1 MKRKERIRSFLLSSG
16 DVYKSTARLR
26 CCAAFASL
34 TGIRVPAVLHT
45 ASRSFLLSSG
55 DVYKSTAL
63 QRCCAAF
70 ASLTGIRVPAV
81 LHTASRSFLLSSG
94 DVYKSTA
101 LLRCCAAF
109 ASLTGIRVP
118 AVFHTASRSFLL
130 SFRERKLPGPQAA
143 RKFLLRNWTYTLK
156 KLLHLSGNDCMI
168 IDAVT

>member
-16 DVYKSTARLR
+16 DVYKSTALRR

-34 TGIRVPAVLHT
+34 TGIRVPAVFHT

-55 DVYKSTAL
+55 VCISPP
-63 QRCCAAF
+63 RCCAAF

-118 AVFHTASRSFLL
+118 AVFHTASSSFLL
-130 SFRERKLPGPQAA
+130 SFRERKLSGPQAA